1 MCLVFFDMT
10 LVCTNGTLIY
20 SYSSDVNL
28 SVQPKGNEIWRPM
41 LRKKKKMV
49 KEKKSTEGSSW

>member
-1 MCLVFFDMT
+1 MSSIFYMT

-28 SVQPKGNEIWRPM
+28 SVQPKGKEIWRAM
-41 LRKKKKMV
+41 FQKQLK
-49 KEKKSTEGSSW
+49 KEKSMEGSSW